1 MAHYRLMATPVS
13 TPFST
18 LLADRLS
25 RRDFLA
31 RTPAVAAA
39 AGLATA
45 VPSAIAAALADGK
58 KSASAAQ
65 TSISPSKADALVV
78 AEGLRYDT
86 VVAAGDAL
94 WPGDPG
100 LSAADLRTLAWLDQS
115 AAARQDRR
123 FGVNNDALAF
133 FPDAGSNR
141 RGTLCVNHEYVQPQL
156 VFAGLTT
163 AGAERGKARDAWIAA
178 RPQAVPWMQSA
189 HGVSVLTL
197 QRGLRGWQVQQGT
210 ASTRRITAN
219 TPMEIAGP
227 ARGHALMRTAA
238 DPSGTVALG
247 TFANCAGGKTPWG
260 TYLTAEENI
269 QDYFGGAASWAAA
282 TSDEPTREAHRR
294 WPIQERSIYGWDLV
308 DPRFDLRREPR
319 EPFRHGW
326 IVEIDPTDP
335 TAPPRKRTALG
346 RFCHEGANTI
356 LTRDGRV
363 AAYMGDDTK
372 FEYVYKFVTR
382 DRFDPRNR
390 AANRDLLDHGTL
402 YVARFDA
409 SGNGEWLPLVHDE
422 QGPLNSR
429 NGFSTQADVVIKCR
443 AAADL
448 LGATPMDRPEDVE
461 PNPRTGRVYMA
472 LTKNADRAQ
481 KRGAFSGREVDFG
494 ADAANPRLSND
505 YGHIIELI
513 EAEDDAASTRFRW
526 NVFLLAGDPR
536 VSSSKFLTR
545 AEDLVPGQI
554 ERGDT
559 YYAGFADRSRV
570 SPIACPDNLG
580 FDPSGKLWIVTDADG
595 DLIANNGCYV
605 VPTEGPERG
614 LLRQLASAPIG
625 AEVCGCEFTP
635 DGTTLFL
642 SIQHPGEGG
651 TVDRPVSHWPDGNGL
666 PARSAVVALSR
677 EDGKPL

>member
-1 MAHYRLMATPVS
+1 MT

-31 RTPAVAAA
+31 RAPGVAAA
-39 AGLATA
+39 ASLATT
-45 VPSAIAAALADGK
+45 VPSAIASALALGP
-58 KSASAAQ
+58 ASAGSALVA
-65 TSISPSKADALVV
+65 IAPSKADALVV
-78 AEGLRYDT
+78 AAGVRYDT
-86 VVAAGDAL
+86 VIAAGDAL

-100 LSAADLRTLAWLDQS
+100 LTAADLRSLKWLDDS
-115 AAARQDRR
+115 AAMRQDRR

-133 FPDAGSNR
+133 FPDASNRR

-156 VFAGLTT
+156 VFAGLTA

-178 RPQAVPWMQSA
+178 HPQTVPWMQSA

-197 QRGLRGWQVQQGT
+197 QQGLRGWQVQRGT
-210 ASTRRITAN
+210 RPTRRITAR
-219 TPMEIAGP
+219 TPIEISGP
-227 ARGHALMRTAA
+227 ARGHGLMKTAA

-269 QDYFGGAASWAAA
+269 QDYFGGAASWASS
-282 TSDEPTREAHRR
+282 TRDEATREAHRR
-294 WPIQERSIYGWDLV
+294 WPIGERSVYGWDLV
-308 DPRFDLRREPR
+308 DSRFDLRREPH

-335 TAPPRKRTALG
+335 NSPPKKRTALG

-372 FEYVYKFVTR
+372 FEYVYKFITR
-382 DRFDPRNR
+382 DRFDAKNR
-390 AANRDLLDHGTL
+390 AANRDLLDEGVL

-422 QGPLNSR
+422 KGPLNSR
-429 NGFSTQADVVIKCR
+429 NGFSSQADVVIRCR
-443 AAADL
+443 AAADV

-461 PNPRTGRVYMA
+461 PNPLTGRVYMA

-481 KRGAFSGREVDFG
+481 KRGEFSGRELDFD
-494 ADAANPRLSND
+494 ANAANPRLSND
-505 YGHIIELI
+505 FGHIIELI
-513 EAEDDAASTRFRW
+513 EADDDAASTRFRW

-536 VSSSKFLTR
+536 VAGSKFLTR
-545 AEDLVPGQI
+545 AEDVVPDRIQ
-554 ERGDT
+554 RGDT
-559 YYAGFADRSRV
+559 YYAGFADRSQV

-580 FDPSGKLWIVTDADG
+580 FDPSGRLWIVTDADG
-595 DLIANNGCYV
+595 DLIANNGCFV
-605 VPTEGPERG
+605 VPTQGPERG
-614 LLRQLASAPIG
+614 LLRQIASAPVG

-666 PARSAVVALSR
+666 PPRSAVVALSR